1 VVQIE
6 IRSFLCGSYSATV
19 WLERRILPVG
29 RMKVEIGI
37 CKREG
42 RIEGDGFGDGGILR
56 V

>member
-6 IRSFLCGSYSATV
+6 IRAFLCASYRETV
-19 WLERRILPVG
+19 WVERRILPVG

-42 RIEGDGFGDGGILR
+42 RIEGDGGILR